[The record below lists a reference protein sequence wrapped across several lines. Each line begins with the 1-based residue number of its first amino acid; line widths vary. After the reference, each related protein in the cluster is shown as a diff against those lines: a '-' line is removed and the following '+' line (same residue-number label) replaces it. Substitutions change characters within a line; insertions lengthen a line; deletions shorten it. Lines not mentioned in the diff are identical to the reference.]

1 MVIQRICPFVSP
13 LSSLSLSLH
22 LSAHLECFLCVSFVC
37 SSSSSST
44 LPFVFVP
51 HCLLA
56 LFLLFFNHFAQA
68 VFVSFVCVCPGRVP
82 GLEYRRRN
90 LFFPCAICLLVRK
103 TRVAQGADTHNQ
115 HTYSWN
121 PFHPGLMRHGGT
133 HSGLSSSY
141 PSALKC
147 SCD

>member
-1 MVIQRICPFVSP
+1 MALVSP
-13 LSSLSLSLH
+13 LSSPSLSLH

-56 LFLLFFNHFAQA
+56 LFLLFFNNFSQA

-82 GLEYRRRN
+82 GLEYRTRN
-90 LFFPCAICLLVRK
+90 LFFPCVICSLVQK
-103 TRVAQGADTHNQ
+103 TGVAQGANIHKFT
-115 HTYSWN
+115 TSTLTV
-121 PFHPGLMRHGGT
+121 GI
-133 HSGLSSSY
+133 LSTQVWCVTEEPLWFISQLPVRSRM
-141 PSALKC
+141 
-147 SCD
+147 